1 MAQSSNRFG
10 LDEINTQLT
19 APTSNVQVQG
29 PLNTNLTTS
38 TRSSGIK
45 NFTDALGGLARKTL
59 ANKIHNDTV
68 DAQLAAAYGK
78 EQPKGLEPEAVN
90 AFNYAVDLKEFDNL
104 KNVLANHAILE
115 GNEILNNDQL
125 SRKDKLSMYQR
136 SMQANINTALQAF
149 TPSNYPKFA
158 PLIDEQ
164 YSKYSLIAS
173 TELAKQK
180 KEEESSINAA
190 AITANVNIAYDATA
204 KNLTDQLAV
213 RKDGV
218 GKGND
223 FSGAGYD
230 SDLSP
235 KEFAKLTIYAT
246 NLVSSKGL
254 SVSTFNTIVNQ
265 TLSTGVGADNRETK
279 ATVLAAMAARL
290 LKAADEGDFTVDPK
304 ILSNL
309 IDKVKGNPQAPKSTL
324 RTEITGTTPY
334 STIFK
339 TIEDKFTSNLKT
351 LLTNKRTA
359 KTNAVKDADNQIGNE
374 LFDNVEKYTQK
385 QGQEILEGMNNITLQ
400 LTSTK
405 KWNALFTD
413 VALNGSTSLA
423 YVKALIG
430 AHKAVL
436 KPNGREIDETAFAIY
451 TYEHKL
457 KTEAAKALRAAI
469 DPESKIAK
477 HRTSVLENKS
487 VVLLLNSFKSTT
499 KAYLQNLNVEELSRI
514 ANGLEFGQ
522 QLPDKLVLSKLRAK
536 LGSNHPVFNKAA
548 KILNAELDFTEQ
560 LETLILNNPNK
571 EPIELAKEAKQM
583 FDNLFADVVRDQPL
597 GTTATDRDIAI
608 IDNVLEKRKL
618 LEAASGAVTLTTS
631 GSGAVTLKEVT
642 EKKQTALTIA
652 LKEADNPENLKQYAE
667 LATKEVE
674 LAQKAMLDEA
684 QFKVKTRAERM
695 SIMMEKGGIPTAT
708 DAAKRTVAA
717 FETNP
722 DAFIVLRAKAL
733 QDKSLIRPDKN
744 AIRQTFAFEE
754 IPTKK
759 LLTEIDIDKKLKAHM
774 ERNRQEGKE
783 LFSIGDFQLTTDDA
797 KKAYGNV
804 KYYLKG
810 FYDIIS
816 DADTPEEKAKRQE
829 AEAQASK
836 TTVTLKKTTG
846 DIRETKE
853 PDTAV
858 IRETKEPDT
867 VSSAKPKLS
876 VMKKVASAINEFEF
890 PFPTATTYGY
900 EAPKSPPVKSLQKH
914 FPNKPHVW
922 SAMVATMKHE
932 SSSFNYKQE
941 ELSGKGGY
949 GLFQFTGPQRTAY
962 NKWIKRENLSDSEDS
977 QVGFVKH
984 LIYDKNPI
992 HKIGP
997 GNQKELQK
1005 VFKTGTP
1012 QQIMEELTRRYVK
1025 PGDRKTQKRK
1035 AIERGKDVLKNDYS
1049 NLWKDFVPTLDKKVK
1064 GSEFY
1069 PPPKAFKK
1077 AVNVGAT
1084 SLPKVQGEIIEDVAK
1099 KSVNN
1104 PEDGLWD
1111 FEKDAIRPM
1120 KDIARASLNTVPMH
1134 LRFVIDYVKDNK
1146 LLGGG
1151 EQEVVT
1157 ERHMTPEVV
1166 KVLKT
1171 AIQNAKK
1178 RGLVKDSRGF
1188 WRVEYKDYPMT
1199 KSGISVQA
1207 LFQAGNLTGEQ
1218 ATAGRN
1224 RWGASF
1230 GGVMRMIGDS
1240 FDPVVAGSGTFG
1252 AFGFKEVNGE
1262 IIIEDVYDFSKFK
1275 GEATTAYSAIRK
1287 WISTEQGD
1295 KTYKTVARLGK
1306 IEKNDL
1312 V

>member
-29 PLNTNLTTS
+29 PLDTSLTTS

-45 NFTDALGGLARKTL
+45 NFTNALSGLAKQEL
-59 ANKIHNDTV
+59 AKKIHNDTV
-68 DAQLAAAYGK
+68 DAQLAAAYGR

-90 AFNYAVDLKEFDNL
+90 AFNYAVDLKEFDKL

-115 GNEILNNDQL
+115 GNDILNNDKL
-125 SRKDKLSMYQR
+125 NRKDKLSTYQR

-149 TPSNYPKFA
+149 TPSNYHKFA
-158 PLIDEQ
+158 PLIDEE
-164 YSKYSLIAS
+164 YSKYSLVAS

-190 AITANVNIAYDATA
+190 AIVGNVSISYDATA
-204 KNLTDQLAV
+204 RKFVDQLS
-213 RKDGV
+213 
-218 GKGND
+218 GKNTIVED
-223 FSGAGYD
+223 D
-230 SDLSP
+230 DLSP
-235 KEFAKLTIYAT
+235 KEFAKLTVDANNYVA
-246 NLVSSKGL
+246 SKGL
-254 SVSTFNTIVNQ
+254 SLKNFNAIVKQ
-265 TLSTGVGADNRETK
+265 TLSTGVGADTRETK
-279 ATVLAAMAARL
+279 ATVLSAMVSRL

-304 ILSNL
+304 IITNL
-309 IDKVKGNPQAPKSTL
+309 IDQVKGNPQSPNSTL
-324 RTEITGTTPY
+324 RTEITGNTEY
-334 STIFK
+334 GKIFK
-339 TIEDKFTSNLKT
+339 TIEDNYIGNLKT
-351 LLTNKRTA
+351 LLSDKRTA

-385 QGQEILEGMNNITLQ
+385 QGQEILRGMNNITLQ
-400 LTSTK
+400 LTSIK
-405 KWNALFTD
+405 RWNALFTD
-413 VALNGSTSLA
+413 EALNGSTSPA

-436 KPNGREIDETAFAIY
+436 TPNGRHIDETAFAIY
-451 TYEHKL
+451 VTNNKL
-457 KTEAAKALRAAI
+457 KPEAVTKLRAAI
-469 DPESKIAK
+469 DPESKAAK

-560 LETLILNNPNK
+560 LETLILNNPDK
-571 EPIELAKEAKQM
+571 EPIELAREAKQM
-583 FDNLFADVVRDQPL
+583 FDDLFADVVRDQPL

-618 LEAASGAVTLTTS
+618 LEAASGAVTLTAS
-631 GSGAVTLKEVT
+631 GSGAVTLEEVT
-642 EKKQTALTIA
+642 KKAQTALTIA
-652 LKEADNPENLKQYAE
+652 LKESDNTENTKKYLE
-667 LATKEVE
+667 LASKEVE
-674 LAQKAMLDEA
+674 LAQKAVLDEA

-695 SIMMEKGGIPTAT
+695 SIIMEKGGKPTAT
-708 DAAKRTVAA
+708 DSAKNTVAA

-733 QDKSLIRPDKN
+733 QDKSLI
-744 AIRQTFAFEE
+744 
-754 IPTKK
+754 
-759 LLTEIDIDKKLKAHM
+759 IDIDKKLKAHM

-829 AEAQASK
+829 IEAQAVK
-836 TTVTLKKTTG
+836 TTETLKKTTEA
-846 DIRETKE
+846 IEETKDLTFDKSTKTTMKFQTSGARGGAFGDLKGFLKKAE
-853 PDTAV
+853 TDNKIIGFSTDPKKGKKQVNYGYGVAVTPKLRKRIFQMTRTMKSQGLSEEDTKKEISEILLDEAIV
-858 IRETKEPDT
+858 EKTKLAKSKFDKNLKQGEIAFQNQPEKMKELLTELEYNTINGIGGWPTLVKAAKQGDYDT
-867 VSSAKPKLS
+867 VVKEMFLATKKAKYSKGAERRNKLRQEYFGDLGE
-876 VMKKVASAINEFEF
+876 I
-890 PFPTATTYGY
+890 
-900 EAPKSPPVKSLQKH
+900 PP
-914 FPNKPHVW
+914 
-922 SAMVATMKHE
+922 
-932 SSSFNYKQE
+932 
-941 ELSGKGGY
+941 
-949 GLFQFTGPQRTAY
+949 
-962 NKWIKRENLSDSEDS
+962 
-977 QVGFVKH
+977 
-984 LIYDKNPI
+984 
-992 HKIGP
+992 
-997 GNQKELQK
+997 
-1005 VFKTGTP
+1005 
-1012 QQIMEELTRRYVK
+1012 
-1025 PGDRKTQKRK
+1025 K
-1035 AIERGKDVLKNDYS
+1035 AIEPISKIKGK
-1049 NLWKDFVPTLDKKVK
+1049 
-1064 GSEFY
+1064 EFY
-1069 PPPKAFKK
+1069 PEPKNFKEE
-1077 AVNVGAT
+1077 VNVGAT
-1084 SLPKVQGEIIEDVAK
+1084 SLPKVQGEVIEDVAK
-1099 KSVNN
+1099 KSVDN

-1199 KSGISVQA
+1199 KSGISVQS

-1306 IEKNDL
+1306 IEKDDL